1 MTNEEPARLRAA
13 RGFLPDLDRAG
24 SGALFSVGRL
34 SVAEAAVAT
43 NPAGPGSRPVLAFVG
58 VVPRAVEGRER
69 LGGYCG
75 PGTVGAVR
83 RRIAADGESRGGR
96 DGEGGGEADQSDGLE
111 HGMGPQSWIVPVL
124 EALI

>member
-13 RGFLPDLDRAG
+13 RRILDGAG

-58 VVPRAVEGRER
+58 VVPRAVEGRDR
-69 LGGYCG
+69 LGGYRG
-75 PGTVGAVR
+75 PGAVGAVR
-83 RRIAADGESRGGR
+83 RRIAADGESRRGR

-111 HGMGPQSWIVPVL
+111 HGMYLKAGL
-124 EALI
+124 FRC